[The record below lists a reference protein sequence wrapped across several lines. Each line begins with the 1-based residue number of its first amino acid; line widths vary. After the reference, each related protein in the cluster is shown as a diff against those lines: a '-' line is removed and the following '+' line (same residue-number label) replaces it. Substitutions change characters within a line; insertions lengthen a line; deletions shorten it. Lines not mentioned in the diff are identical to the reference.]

1 MSLLPVFIPFFSG
14 FKYDLQEYTGNSL
27 SVAGSSIAVRSDGAR
42 LLVLDGRLI
51 RIYDMSTPNDI
62 STASPNGFINLPSLT
77 IEGDTVTTDL
87 VSMRVSNDGL
97 RLFVLDQTSE
107 IIFAFTLSS
116 SWGGSATY
124 LTKLDTF
131 APAGPT
137 PEAFKAI
144 QFDFTSD
151 GARIIG
157 TGIATLPNGA
167 DITEIFSHRD
177 LSIAFDISSAG
188 AWSGRER
195 IFSGTA
201 DDVSGFR
208 LANSDAQ
215 MVYCDAVNS
224 RIRKSTLVTPGDM
237 STSSI
242 EGNFGPGFSLLGDVT
257 ADGGGAPLDIAYGDD
272 GDVLYV
278 MATDKVLEYRTI
290 G

>member
-1 MSLLPVFIPFFSG
+1 MSLVPFFAPFFSG

-27 SVAGSSIAVRSDGAR
+27 TVAGSSIAVRSDGTR

-62 STASPNGFINLPSLT
+62 STASPNGFINLPSST

-124 LTKLDTF
+124 LTKLDTL
-131 APAGPT
+131 GSIGT
-137 PEAFKAI
+137 PQETFNAK

-151 GARIIG
+151 GTRIIG
-157 TGIATLPNGA
+157 AGVEILSNGA
-167 DITEIFSHRD
+167 DVTEVFSQRD

-188 AWSGRER
+188 AWSGREQ

-224 RIRKSTLVTPGDM
+224 RIRKSTLTTPGDIGT
-237 STSSI
+237 STI
-242 EGNFGPGFSLLGDVT
+242 ESNGSLGDVT
-257 ADGGGAPLDIAYGDD
+257 ADGGGAPLDIAYGAD